1 MPLLDHFHPPLLGRR
16 HWTSFHHGWAVAI
29 AASLNERL
37 PPGFFAEPH
46 VQFGIE
52 IDVAAFEDGV
62 PEPNATDWTPGN
74 PTQTL
79 PLPLLTDN
87 VEVRVRGPY
96 GELSLAGAVELVSP
110 ANKDRPEHRDAFV
123 SKCAAYIQQGIG
135 LVVVDVVTGRH
146 ASLHAALLNRLLT
159 GAAARV

>member
-37 PPGFFAEPH
+37 PPGYFAEPH

-52 IDVAAFEDGV
+52 IDVAAFEAAGG
-62 PEPNATDWTPGN
+62 ASGSSGWTPAA

-79 PLPLLTDN
+79 PLPLLTDR
-87 VEVRVRGPY
+87 VEVLVHGPY
-96 GELSLAGAVELVSP
+96 NQPSLAGAIELVSP
-110 ANKDRPEHRDAFV
+110 ANKDRPEHRDA
-123 SKCAAYIQQGIG
+123 
-135 LVVVDVVTGRH
+135 
-146 ASLHAALLNRLLT
+146 
-159 GAAARV
+159 